1 MNLIERIDRWSHETP
16 ERVAHVSGKR
26 SLTYAE
32 LTRQSNALAASL
44 SKQAPD
50 DHSPIAI
57 QGHKEPEMLIAF
69 LGAVKSGHPYI
80 PLDSSLPSQRVE
92 TILETAKASMFLT
105 PDKVNELVSQSKE
118 GESNFQIH
126 HPALDDAWYIIFT
139 SGSTGEPKGVIITCG
154 CLESFVNWIL
164 SEQQFIED
172 KEVFLNQAPF
182 SFDLSVMDLYSSLVS
197 GGTLFSLTKD
207 VIAEP
212 KKLFKVLSR
221 SEVSVWVST
230 PSFAQ
235 FCLTEPTFNEHM
247 IPQVNKFWFCGE
259 TLAPEVAGS
268 LLTRFPKAE
277 VWNTYGPTETT
288 VATTSIRV
296 DQDVI
301 KRYSPLPVGR
311 PKPDCEI
318 HILDN
323 GAEAQAGERG
333 EIVIA
338 GPNVSA
344 GYIHRPDLT
353 ERAFYRINNM
363 RAYRTGDLG
372 HYQDGYLFFDG
383 RIDFQIKLH
392 GYRIEIGDIENNLHG
407 LPNVRDAVVIPVM
420 KNNKADHLAAFV
432 ILKERISKSDYEITR
447 ALKLELSGRLPDYMI
462 PRKFIFVE
470 RFPMTNNGK
479 ADRRK
484 LSASLKS

>member
-1 MNLIERIDRWSHETP
+1 MDLLERIDRWSRETP
-16 ERVAHVSGKR
+16 EHIAHISGKR
-26 SLTYAE
+26 TLTYVE
-32 LTRQSNALAASL
+32 LTRRSNALAASL
-44 SKQAPD
+44 SKQLPD
-50 DHSPIAI
+50 DKSPIAI

-69 LGAVKSGHPYI
+69 LGAVKASHPYI

-92 TILETAKASMFLT
+92 KILETAKASLLLT
-105 PDKVNELVSQSKE
+105 PEKVSELASREVD
-118 GESNFQIH
+118 SNFQIH
-126 HPALDDAWYIIFT
+126 HPAQDDAWYIIFT
-139 SGSTGEPKGVIITCG
+139 SGSTGEPKGVVITHE

-164 SEQQFIED
+164 SEHHFVD
-172 KEVFLNQAPF
+172 EVFLNQAPF

-207 VIAEP
+207 TIADP
-212 KKLFKVLSR
+212 RSLFKILPS
-221 SEVSVWVST
+221 SKISVWVST

-235 FCLTEPTFNEHM
+235 FCLTEPTFNDQM
-247 IPQVNKFWFCGE
+247 IPQIKKFWFCGE

-277 VWNTYGPTETT
+277 VWNTYGPTEAT
-288 VATTSIRV
+288 VATTSIRI
-296 DQDVI
+296 DKEI
-301 KRYSPLPVGR
+301 IAHYSPLPVGK

-318 HILDN
+318 HIFND
-323 GAEAQAGERG
+323 GVEAPVGERG

-353 ERAFYRINNM
+353 SKSFYKLNNM

-392 GYRIEIGDIENNLHG
+392 GYRIEIGDIENNLHS
-407 LPNVRDAVVIPVM
+407 LTNVRDAVVIPVM
-420 KNNKADHLAAFV
+420 KNNKADFLAAFV
-432 ILKERISKSDYEITR
+432 ILKERTDSSDYEITR
-447 ALKLELSGRLPDYMI
+447 ALKRELSRHLPDYMI

-470 RFPMTNNGK
+470 QFPMTNNGK

-484 LSASLKS
+484 LSEGLQ

>member
-1 MNLIERIDRWSHETP
+1 MDLLERIDRWGRETP
-16 ERVAHVSGKR
+16 ERIAHISGKQT
-26 SLTYAE
+26 LTYAE
-32 LTRQSNALAASL
+32 LTRRSNALAASL
-44 SKQAPD
+44 SNQLPD

-92 TILETAKASMFLT
+92 KILETAKASMFLT
-105 PDKVNELVSQSKE
+105 PDKVKELVNQVNQNSSR
-118 GESNFQIH
+118 FQIH
-126 HPALDDAWYIIFT
+126 HPALNDAWYIIFT
-139 SGSTGEPKGVIITCG
+139 SGSTGEPKGVVITSG

-164 SEQQFIED
+164 SEQHFAEG

-182 SFDLSVMDLYSSLVS
+182 SFDLSVMDLYSSLVT

-212 KKLFKVLSR
+212 KKLFQTLPNSKI
-221 SEVSVWVST
+221 SVWVST

-235 FCLTEPTFNEHM
+235 FCLTEPAFNEQM
-247 IPQVNKFWFCGE
+247 IPPVTKFWFCGE

-268 LLTRFPKAE
+268 LLTRFPRAE
-277 VWNTYGPTETT
+277 VWNTYGPTEAT
-288 VATTSIRV
+288 VATTSIRI

-323 GAEAQAGERG
+323 GAEAHVGERG

-353 ERAFYRINNM
+353 ARAFYQLNNM

-392 GYRIEIGDIENNLHG
+392 GYRIEIGDIENNLHA
-407 LPNVRDAVVIPVM
+407 LANVRDAVVIPVM
-420 KNNKADHLAAFV
+420 KNSQADYLAAFV
-432 ILKERISKSDYEITR
+432 VLKQQMNKSDYEVTR
-447 ALKLELSGRLPDYMI
+447 ILKRELNGRLPDYMI

-470 RFPMTNNGK
+470 QFPMTNNGK

-484 LSASLKS
+484 LSEGLK